1 MGGPPVAAGFA
12 GAGGAGAGGAGGAGA
27 GVGAGA
33 LAAPALGAF
42 TTTGVSVAIGVP
54 SPEEAE
60 IVIVGTTGSGL
71 GSYQTTGRPVVNSK
85 LSSSKLKPP
94 SRRPRIESRPSG
106 ISGSFAASSLR
117 SFVAYSVCPMMA
129 AIVLARAT

>member
-1 MGGPPVAAGFA
+1 MLVPQTLGAYGVPAGFA
-12 GAGGAGAGGAGGAGA
+12 GA
-27 GVGAGA
+27 AGA

-60 IVIVGTTGSGL
+60 IVMVGTTGSGL

-85 LSSSKLKPP
+85 LSRSKLKPP

-117 SFVAYSVCPMMA
+117 SLVAYSV
-129 AIVLARAT
+129 